1 MNSKKDRIVEKILCI
16 GDVILDSYSKGN
28 VNRISPEAPI
38 PILKIESDKFV
49 LGGSGNVARNIC
61 TAGGKCHL
69 LSIVGKD
76 NEAEILKKLSRECKG
91 LTFNFVEDSSRFTTK
106 KKRFVSGQQQILRVD
121 QEITSPIN
129 KQIQSKILTIFKK
142 QIDKF
147 NVVVI
152 SDYNKGMLVEKLL
165 KEIIKILK
173 QERISTISSLTFNP
187 ELTLKKGNYS
197 RVKPNKEDKIDIKK
211 AITTLSRLGK
221 YNFSQ
226 GAVVR
231 NRKVVAIEGRGG
243 TQKMLKRCKS
253 KKFRNKGVLVK
264 FPKKKQDLRMDLPA
278 IGLKTLT
285 QCKSAGLKGI
295 VLKSKQNVFLERKK
309 CISFANKNKMF
320 IIAK

>member
-1 MNSKKDRIVEKILCI
+1 MI
-16 GDVILDSYSKGN
+16 GLIFGETN
-28 VNRISPEAPI
+28 FPNQ
-38 PILKIESDKFV
+38 
-49 LGGSGNVARNIC
+49 
-61 TAGGKCHL
+61 
-69 LSIVGKD
+69 
-76 NEAEILKKLSRECKG
+76 ILKKIKKENKKYLIIDLTKRKKFKKNMYSHNVSLGQFGKIIKILKDNKCKKVLFAGKVKKPNFSKLRLDLKG
-91 LTFNFVEDSSRFTTK
+91 LYYIPRIIKSS
-106 KKRFVSGQQQILRVD
+106 
-121 QEITSPIN
+121 
-129 KQIQSKILTIFKK
+129 
-142 QIDKF
+142 
-147 NVVVI
+147 
-152 SDYNKGMLVEKLL
+152 KLGDAAIL

-173 QERISTISSLTFNP
+173 QERISTVSSLTFNP

-211 AITTLSRLGK
+211 AITTLSKLGK

-264 FPKKKQDLRMDLPA
+264 FPKKKQDLRIDLPA
-278 IGLKTLT
+278 LGLKTLT

-320 IIAK
+320 ITAK